1 MNYKYR
7 RLLQKNRWVINIP
20 SNRYCMAVVFKMKTM
35 LVGDVW
41 LTCGKLFYLRVN
53 ICIARY
59 LFTLRNRYFKHKKN
73 VNGLHS
79 LSVVK

>member
-1 MNYKYR
+1 
-7 RLLQKNRWVINIP
+7 
-20 SNRYCMAVVFKMKTM
+20 MAVVFKMKTM

-59 LFTLRNRYFKHKKN
+59 LFTLRNT
-73 VNGLHS
+73 
-79 LSVVK
+79 